1 MKRISP
7 LNNLLCGWV
16 VKKMSRDLEKEANK
30 ILNGAG
36 FLKNVE
42 ETNGVFSRDP
52 EQLFHQYKNLRVS
65 VYNKYKGY
73 IPDEA
78 TRAELMS
85 YISEQFLRLVKE
97 YDINGPVDFP
107 FYVDNKLKLRVKNS
121 FIKNNY
127 RDKSRVFTT
136 KHDFDVTDLIEM
148 NESMDS
154 LLEEMEVLEAA
165 LYGVKLDEIDRD
177 ILTLLVRENTDSYII
192 KILVAKYAR
201 DGAVPALLIEEK
213 LADLKELLRT
223 RLHEMIRE
231 RNL

>member
-1 MKRISP
+1 
-7 LNNLLCGWV
+7 
-16 VKKMSRDLEKEANK
+16 MSRDLEKEANK

>member
-1 MKRISP
+1 
-7 LNNLLCGWV
+7 
-16 VKKMSRDLEKEANK
+16 MSRDLEKEANK

-177 ILTLLVRENTDSYII
+177 ILTLLVRENTDSYIT

-231 RNL
+231 RNR

>member
-1 MKRISP
+1 
-7 LNNLLCGWV
+7 
-16 VKKMSRDLEKEANK
+16 MSRDLEKEANK

-78 TRAELMS
+78 TRSELMS

-136 KHDFDVTDLIEM
+136 KHEFDVTDLIES
-148 NESMDS
+148 NEAMDS

-165 LYGVKLDEIDRD
+165 LHGVKLDEIDRD
-177 ILTLLVRENTDSYII
+177 ILTLLVREHTDSYII
-192 KILVAKYAR
+192 KILVSKYAR

-223 RLHEMIRE
+223 RLHEMIKE
-231 RNL
+231 RSNYVS

>member
-1 MKRISP
+1 
-7 LNNLLCGWV
+7 
-16 VKKMSRDLEKEANK
+16 MSRDLEKEANK

-78 TRAELMS
+78 TRSELMS

-136 KHDFDVTDLIEM
+136 KHEFDVTDLIES
-148 NESMDS
+148 NEAMDS

-165 LYGVKLDEIDRD
+165 LHGVKLDEIDRD
-177 ILTLLVRENTDSYII
+177 ILTLLVREHTDSYII
-192 KILVAKYAR
+192 KILVSKYAR

-223 RLHEMIRE
+223 RLHEMIKE
-231 RNL
+231 RNK

>member
-1 MKRISP
+1 M
-7 LNNLLCGWV
+7 
-16 VKKMSRDLEKEANK
+16 KKMSRDLEKEANK

>member
-1 MKRISP
+1 M
-7 LNNLLCGWV
+7 G
-16 VKKMSRDLEKEANK
+16 RDLEKEANK

-154 LLEEMEVLEAA
+154 ILEEMEVLEAA

-231 RNL
+231 RSNHVG

>member
-1 MKRISP
+1 
-7 LNNLLCGWV
+7 L
-16 VKKMSRDLEKEANK
+16 SRDLEKEANK

-78 TRAELMS
+78 TRSELMS

-136 KHDFDVTDLIEM
+136 KHEFDVTDLIES
-148 NESMDS
+148 NEAMDS

-165 LYGVKLDEIDRD
+165 LHGVKLDEIDRD
-177 ILTLLVRENTDSYII
+177 ILTLLVREHTDSYII
-192 KILVAKYAR
+192 KILVSKYAR

-223 RLHEMIRE
+223 RLHEMIKE
-231 RNL
+231 RSNYVS

>member
-1 MKRISP
+1 
-7 LNNLLCGWV
+7 
-16 VKKMSRDLEKEANK
+16 MSRDLEKEANK

-223 RLHEMIRE
+223 RLHDMIKE
-231 RNL
+231 RNG

>member
-1 MKRISP
+1 
-7 LNNLLCGWV
+7 
-16 VKKMSRDLEKEANK
+16 MSRDLEKEANR

-42 ETNGVFSRDP
+42 ETNGVFSRDA

-136 KHDFDVTDLIEM
+136 KHDFDVTDLIES
-148 NESMDS
+148 NEAMDS
-154 LLEEMEVLEAA
+154 ILEEMEVLESA

-177 ILTLLVRENTDSYII
+177 ILTLLVREHTDSYII
-192 KILVAKYAR
+192 KILVSKYAR
-201 DGAVPALLIEEK
+201 DGGIPALLIEEK
-213 LADLKELLRT
+213 LADLKELLRS
-223 RLHEMIRE
+223 RLHEMIKE
-231 RNL
+231 RNK

>member
-1 MKRISP
+1 M
-7 LNNLLCGWV
+7 
-16 VKKMSRDLEKEANK
+16 KKMSRDLEKEANK

-231 RNL
+231 RSNHVG

>member
-1 MKRISP
+1 M
-7 LNNLLCGWV
+7 G
-16 VKKMSRDLEKEANK
+16 RDLEKEANK

-36 FLKNVE
+36 FLKNIE

>member
-1 MKRISP
+1 M
-7 LNNLLCGWV
+7 
-16 VKKMSRDLEKEANK
+16 KKMSRDLEKEANK

-36 FLKNVE
+36 FLKNIE
-42 ETNGVFSRDP
+42 ETSGVFSRDP